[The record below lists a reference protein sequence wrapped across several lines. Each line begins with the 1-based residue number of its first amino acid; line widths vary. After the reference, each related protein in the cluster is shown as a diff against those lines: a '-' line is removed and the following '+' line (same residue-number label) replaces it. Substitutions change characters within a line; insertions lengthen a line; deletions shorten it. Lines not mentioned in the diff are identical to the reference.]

1 MSEKKVSDWYVYMVQ
16 TSKDLLYTGIATDVD
31 RRFQEHCDTYA
42 GVTNA
47 KGAKFFRGHQP
58 VKVVYQEQCENR
70 SDASKRERAI
80 KSLTKSQKLKL
91 ID

>member
-1 MSEKKVSDWYVYMVQ
+1 MSDKKPADWFVYMVQ
-16 TSKDLLYTGIATDVD
+16 TSKDTLYTGIATDVE

-42 GVTNA
+42 GVANA

-70 SDASKRERAI
+70 SEASKRERAI
-80 KSLTKSQKLKL
+80 KSLSKAQKLKL
-91 ID
+91 LN